1 MAGLTAEDRKL
12 INELGTGEIMH
23 QFFPEQSAEFYDKI
37 INDDLPE
44 EELNEFS
51 NAPLE
56 FEDKAKALWE
66 DTQLMYYHACKA
78 NRFSDKYL
86 KYCASLETRIKKI
99 GTYCLIK
106 AVLEHQGQKIDG
118 LESMNIR
125 ELIGMT
131 SFHFRKSH
139 AAFRELYEKQAD
151 LGMTYLNWEF
161 RWADLGERLE
171 ATEVKIRGISE
182 GSVNVEKMLQS
193 SQVFHDAKRTN
204 INSDDGKP
212 QSLPL
217 KASALPFDGSLARNL
232 KGYYLKRATYYRKLA
247 RVGVSGLRK
256 HGTEEDLKHYY
267 PELYQK
273 EDPLET
279 QPVPDQ
285 KSESG
290 ETHPAPDQKISDP
303 PVEQDDDEQQVTEAE
318 ARKILIE
325 DAMRRKDQKALM
337 EIPKEDSWQIYDRWV
352 EILNDP
358 ERRRFVLSKFNLLDG
373 PGGKKNVQSRQ
384 RGPSNDTRKKLRE
397 KRKKK
402 K

>member
-1 MAGLTAEDRKL
+1 MSGLTAEDRKL
-12 INELGTGEIMH
+12 INELGTGEIIH
-23 QFFPEQSAEFYDKI
+23 QLFPEQSAEFYDQV

-56 FEDKAKALWE
+56 FTEKAKVLWE

-78 NRFSDKYL
+78 NRFSDKYF
-86 KYCASLETRIKKI
+86 KYSASLETRIKKI
-99 GTYCLIK
+99 GSYCLIK

-125 ELIGMT
+125 ELLGMT
-131 SFHFRKSH
+131 AFHFRKSH
-139 AAFRELYEKQAD
+139 TAFRELYEKQAD

-193 SQVFHDAKRTN
+193 SQVFHDTKRTN
-204 INSDDGKP
+204 ITPDDGKP
-212 QSLPL
+212 RSLPL
-217 KASALPFDGSLARNL
+217 KASALPFDGSLANNL
-232 KGYYLKRATYYRKLA
+232 KGYYLKRASYYRQLA

-256 HGTEEDLKHYY
+256 HGTEADLKHYY

-273 EDPLET
+273 DGPVET
-279 QPVPDQ
+279 
-285 KSESG
+285 KSK
-290 ETHPAPDQKISDP
+290 PDQKIDPVETQPMSDQKRSDP
-303 PVEQDDDEQQVTEAE
+303 PAEQNEEEQQVTEAE
-318 ARKILIE
+318 VRKILIE
-325 DAMRRKDQKALM
+325 DAMRRKDQKALL
-337 EIPKEDSWQIYDRWV
+337 EIPKEDQWQLYDRWV

-358 ERRRFVLSKFNLLDG
+358 ERRPFVLSKFNLPDG
-373 PGGKKNVQSRQ
+373 SGGKKNVQSRQ
-384 RGPSNDTRKKLRE
+384 RGPSDETRKKLRE